1 MLGLCAVGTFLKI
14 FFGIILLVIGLLL
27 AACSPLAAVFFG
39 GVGFIVQVI
48 IVMALI
54 AGAITLFI
62 TARG

>member
-1 MLGLCAVGTFLKI
+1 MGTFLKI
-14 FFGIILLVIGLLL
+14 FFGIILLVLGLLF
-27 AACSPLAAVFFG
+27 AACSPLAAILFG

-48 IVMALI
+48 VVIALI

>member
-1 MLGLCAVGTFLKI
+1 MGTFLKI
-14 FFGIILLVIGLLL
+14 FFGIILILLGAL
-27 AACSPLAAVFFG
+27 FVTCSPVAAVFFG

-48 IVMALI
+48 VAIALI